1 MMMFTVCCYD
11 PRVMETLCNLSTV
24 PIQSSIRPMM
34 TLVCEDAISAAST
47 FYEMFNLLQWMNL
60 NVRMDFNMIQIEFP
74 EHGTERLLAI
84 LLYLKQNYLSVEEK
98 NSFNDGVLYSTTCW
112 AKVSVPIKW
121 HEHAVSK

>member
-121 HEHAVSK
+121 YEHAVSK